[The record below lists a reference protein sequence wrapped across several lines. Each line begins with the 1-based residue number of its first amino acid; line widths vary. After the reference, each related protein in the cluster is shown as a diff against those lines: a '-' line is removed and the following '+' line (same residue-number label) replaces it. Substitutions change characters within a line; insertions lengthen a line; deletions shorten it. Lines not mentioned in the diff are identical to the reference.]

1 MQCAVHKKEKKKR
14 IAKPWEPFM
23 EAALQHS
30 NRRKIARK
38 TLQQNVGKCNVTTVH
53 SWREGSE
60 GESGTGTT
68 CVCRLLHELLL
79 LLLLVHTCVYNALFL
94 AAWSPATALFSYD
107 PPILLINHA
116 AHLSRCIFVAVA
128 APGIRNENRKVQ
140 TVQLNNL
147 QFARATQQQ
156 QQQLQLQFFTS
167 HSKWHF

>member
-1 MQCAVHKKEKKKR
+1 
-14 IAKPWEPFM
+14 
-23 EAALQHS
+23 
-30 NRRKIARK
+30 
-38 TLQQNVGKCNVTTVH
+38 
-53 SWREGSE
+53 
-60 GESGTGTT
+60 
-68 CVCRLLHELLL
+68 LLHELLLLLL

-94 AAWSPATALFSYD
+94 AAWSPATAPFSYD

-156 QQQLQLQFFTS
+156 QQQQLQLQFFTS